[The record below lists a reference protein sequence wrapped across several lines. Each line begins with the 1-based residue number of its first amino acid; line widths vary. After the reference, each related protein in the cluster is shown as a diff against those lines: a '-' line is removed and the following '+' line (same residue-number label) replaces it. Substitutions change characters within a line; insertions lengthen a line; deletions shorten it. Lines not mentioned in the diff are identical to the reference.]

1 MILET
6 VLVGPL
12 EANCHI
18 VASRQGVAAI
28 IIDPGAEERRIRRIL
43 EKHTLKP
50 GIVINT
56 HGHYDHIG
64 ADDKF
69 GVPIYI
75 HSLDAAMLRDP
86 MLNLSGIFSLAA
98 QVCSKVVTV
107 EEGTVI
113 EFEGI
118 TLKVIHIPGHTP
130 GGIALFLKKPKENV
144 VFTGDNL
151 FAQGIGRSDLPGGDE
166 VALIKAIKEKLF
178 TLPDE
183 TIVYPGHGP
192 KTTIGQEKASNPF
205 LM

>member
-12 EANCHI
+12 EANCYI
-18 VASRQGVAAI
+18 LARKGSVSAI
-28 IIDPGAEERRIRRIL
+28 IIDPGAEERKIRRIL
-43 EKHTLKP
+43 DKHALKA

-64 ADDKF
+64 ADDTF

-75 HSLDAAMLRDP
+75 HSLDAPMLLDP
-86 MLNLSGIFSLAA
+86 MQNLSGIFSLAS
-98 QVCSKVVTV
+98 QVHSKVVTV
-107 EEGTVI
+107 EEGAVI
-113 EFEGI
+113 ALEGVA
-118 TLKVIHIPGHTP
+118 LKTIHIPGHTS
-130 GGIALFLKKPKENV
+130 GGMALLLTRPKQNV

-166 VALIKAIKEKLF
+166 AALVKAIREKLF
-178 TLPDE
+178 TLPDD

-192 KTTIGQEKASNPF
+192 RTTIGQEKASNPF

>member
-12 EANCHI
+12 EANCYI
-18 VASRQGVAAI
+18 LSRHHGALAI
-28 IIDPGAEERRIRRIL
+28 IIDPGSEERKIRKTL
-43 EKHTLKP
+43 DKHALKP

-75 HSLDAAMLRDP
+75 HALDAVMLRDP
-86 MLNLSGIFSLAA
+86 MQNLSGLFSLAA
-98 QVCSKVVTV
+98 QVHSKVITV
-107 EEGTVI
+107 EEGAII
-113 EFEGI
+113 ELEGI
-118 TLKVIHIPGHTP
+118 VLKVIHIPGHTP
-130 GGIALFLKKPKENV
+130 GGISLYLKKPRGNI

-166 VALIKAIKEKLF
+166 AALVKSIKEKLF
-178 TLPDE
+178 ILPDD
-183 TIVYPGHGP
+183 TAVYPGHGP
-192 KTTIGQEKASNPF
+192 LTSIGQEKASNPF

>member
-12 EANCHI
+12 EVNCYI
-18 VASRQGVAAI
+18 LARKGSSCAV
-28 IIDPGAEERRIRRIL
+28 IIDPGAEERKIRRIL
-43 EKHTLKP
+43 DKHALKA

-75 HSLDAAMLRDP
+75 HTLDASMLRDP
-86 MLNLSGIFSLAA
+86 MQNLSGIFSLAS
-98 QVCSKVVTV
+98 QVHAKVTTV
-107 EEGTVI
+107 EEGAVI
-113 EFEGI
+113 TLEGI
-118 TLKVIHIPGHTP
+118 TLQVIHIPGHTP
-130 GGIALFLKKPKENV
+130 GGIALLLKRPKEHIL
-144 VFTGDNL
+144 FSGDNL

-166 VALIKAIKEKLF
+166 AALVKAIREKLF
-178 TLPDE
+178 VLPDD
-183 TIVYPGHGP
+183 TVVYPGHGP
-192 KTTIGQEKASNPF
+192 QTTIGQEKASNPF